1 MATMEPNKGHRE
13 TVTAAAAELAEHTKT
28 RKALIEARNTAI
40 KAASADEIPD
50 RAISRWTGLSPAQVR
65 RITHGTK

>member
-1 MATMEPNKGHRE
+1 MSTMGHRE
-13 TVTAAAAELAEHTKT
+13 TVTEATG
-28 RKALIEARNTAI
+28 ALRIHEARRAALLKARNQAI

-65 RITHGTK
+65 RITHDTK

>member
-1 MATMEPNKGHRE
+1 MGHRE
-13 TVTAAAAELAEHTKT
+13 TVTAAAEELTEHNK
-28 RKALIEARNTAI
+28 RQKELIEARNAAI

-50 RAISRWTGLSPAQVR
+50 RAISRWTDLSPAQVR

>member
-1 MATMEPNKGHRE
+1 MGHRE
-13 TVTAAAAELAEHTKT
+13 TVTAAAEELKEHTK
-28 RKALIEARNTAI
+28 RQKALIDARNIAI